1 MTIRGIQTPQPS
13 FGSAPQQYSQQWAA
27 ALLAQLARRLGLLAG
42 PYTVQPQLLL
52 QSPDGTVWQV
62 TVSNAGAITAAV
74 ASPSQEER
82 PPL

>member
-1 MTIRGIQTPQPS
+1 MAIKGQPTPPPS
-13 FGSAPQQYSQQWAA
+13 LGSAPAQYSQVWAS

-52 QSPDGTVWQV
+52 QSPNGTVWQV
-62 TVSNAGAITAAV
+62 SVSDTGTITATQATHGTN
-74 ASPSQEER
+74 P

>member
-1 MTIRGIQTPQPS
+1 MAIKGSQTPAPS
-13 FGSAPQQYSQQWAA
+13 FGAAPQQYSQQWASS
-27 ALLAQLARRLGLLAG
+27 LTAQLSRKLGLLAG
-42 PYTVQPQLLL
+42 PYTIQPQLLL

-74 ASPSQEER
+74 APHGIQ